1 MSQFLTSNELLINIK
16 NPPKWNPKKHYFD
29 QSIDVLDFYLEE
41 GRKLREG
48 ITIGGYFIHPWLYW
62 HINYFKT
69 PIPQK
74 NGEELIMNPPLD
86 DNILYTIESYQEAE
100 QANKGLALFGTRGFS
115 KSSQIASLIS
125 WLNTIKE
132 NGVTK
137 VIGGD
142 KDDLAA
148 ISRLIG
154 IGFNKV
160 HPAFFLPQLVAEW
173 DKNVELG
180 IKEKDGFRLPY
191 SHISI
196 SNADGGTSKKSEK
209 GAGPSPIGFIIDEA
223 LHEDSLILYDGFE
236 KPIKDVSVGD
246 FIYGSDGNLTEVV
259 SKINPG
265 VVDTWKFTLSD
276 GREVVSSGNHKWSVH
291 HTEKGWLELT
301 TDQIRSKYYYEKRD
315 NRYDKTIKSIIYSL
329 PLNSPV
335 NYSKK
340 DLLIDPYWLGLYL
353 GDGSKGHSSV
363 CSIDQEIITYCQ
375 DYAKKLG
382 MVSTTVHPNNVPN
395 LDFLTCNIR
404 NKRVKGA
411 SRNNKLIDALR
422 TYKID
427 EIKSIPTDY
436 LYSST
441 QDRLE
446 LLQGLMD
453 TDGSCSKDGS
463 IEFSTSI
470 PQLATTFEF
479 LCKSLGIFS
488 KRVAKESSYKKNG
501 VKVICKTTHRFTI
514 HTDLPI
520 FKLKR
525 KLDNYNNNTG
535 KNTKK
540 KIAYKTR
547 VSITNIEYVGK
558 QNVYCIGV
566 ANESKLFLTNDFI
579 VTHNCGK
586 FNFRKILES
595 ALPSFKTQ
603 YGAKLV
609 HVLSGTSGNE
619 ELTADAKEVLG
630 NPEAYDLIMMNWDR
644 LDRSVPEEAITWSRS
659 KKEKFSIFVP
669 GQMSYRLEVPK
680 IKTNLAA
687 FLGLDHPGL
696 ASIDINTTNWLE
708 ASKYIREKLES
719 FVKLEGKEKYR
730 MYYPVEIADVFLT
743 KGSNPFPTVVI
754 DAHIRKLED
763 EGRTGR
769 NVTLYRSGADL
780 KSEFSSKKRSAV
792 SHGGGEADAPVIV
805 FGEIPTTPPA
815 KFTFVSGL
823 DDYKLEQSDT
833 SSLGAFYVLKRRGLT
848 IDSPCET
855 IAASYTGR
863 PFRHVD
869 FHIICETML
878 DGWGAIC
885 CMEAIDVSFKQFLD
899 TKHKAEQCLAP
910 GMSFS
915 NTAAAN
921 GYSGNSKFGIFPT
934 KQNND
939 YMFDLLI
946 DYCKE
951 PHVIGIDDN
960 GNEIVKYG
968 VEYIEDIDLLKEMLS
983 YRKGGNF
990 DRISAFKQALAYARE
1005 LDKTSVRPKEVRTKP
1020 DFFDRTVKKVKMSVF
1035 GNKRPSAF

>member
-209 GAGPSPIGFIIDEA
+209 GAGPSPIGFIIDE
-223 LHEDSLILYDGFE
+223 
-236 KPIKDVSVGD
+236 
-246 FIYGSDGNLTEVV
+246 
-259 SKINPG
+259 
-265 VVDTWKFTLSD
+265 
-276 GREVVSSGNHKWSVH
+276 
-291 HTEKGWLELT
+291 
-301 TDQIRSKYYYEKRD
+301 
-315 NRYDKTIKSIIYSL
+315 
-329 PLNSPV
+329 
-335 NYSKK
+335 
-340 DLLIDPYWLGLYL
+340 
-353 GDGSKGHSSV
+353 
-363 CSIDQEIITYCQ
+363 
-375 DYAKKLG
+375 
-382 MVSTTVHPNNVPN
+382 
-395 LDFLTCNIR
+395 
-404 NKRVKGA
+404 
-411 SRNNKLIDALR
+411 
-422 TYKID
+422 
-427 EIKSIPTDY
+427 
-436 LYSST
+436 
-441 QDRLE
+441 
-446 LLQGLMD
+446 
-453 TDGSCSKDGS
+453 
-463 IEFSTSI
+463 
-470 PQLATTFEF
+470 
-479 LCKSLGIFS
+479 
-488 KRVAKESSYKKNG
+488 
-501 VKVICKTTHRFTI
+501 
-514 HTDLPI
+514 
-520 FKLKR
+520 
-525 KLDNYNNNTG
+525 
-535 KNTKK
+535 
-540 KIAYKTR
+540 
-547 VSITNIEYVGK
+547 
-558 QNVYCIGV
+558 
-566 ANESKLFLTNDFI
+566 
-579 VTHNCGK
+579 CGK